1 MLASGLHRWQGKG
14 LLGGWSLDRWA
25 WPTAGL
31 KLGIIEDYP
40 RTGMVG
46 AGGVALVLALELL
59 GDTLSVDGGVVV
71 EVVVEVELLV
81 VVVVVVVVLV
91 CSLEDVG

>member
-1 MLASGLHRWQGKG
+1 M
-14 LLGGWSLDRWA
+14 
-25 WPTAGL
+25 
-31 KLGIIEDYP
+31 
-40 RTGMVG
+40 
-46 AGGVALVLALELL
+46 ALVLALELL